1 MPLKFDWW
9 QRPRSAALT
18 IITKLRAYPT
28 RAHETVRMKTQTDA
42 TMLNATRASVNAMRR
57 CSVGVRRAQAAR
69 FVGKQILCHQ
79 FMLVWYRSGR
89 PPVAWVSR
97 RIEALGSNATSRK
110 TNCFLNRVVD
120 AERRAT

>member
-18 IITKLRAYPT
+18 INNETASLSN
-28 RAHETVRMKTQTDA
+28 RAHETVCMKTQTDA

-79 FMLVWYRSGR
+79 FILVW
-89 PPVAWVSR
+89 
-97 RIEALGSNATSRK
+97 
-110 TNCFLNRVVD
+110 
-120 AERRAT
+120 